1 MTSSWMAE
9 KDEPLP
15 RGLVP
20 AAAAAAESSNT
31 AASLFESDRLVTT
44 MWNSPDE
51 ASASTLDAAKPTPEL
66 APGFK

>member
-20 AAAAAAESSNT
+20 AAAAAESSDT

-44 MWNSPDE
+44 MWNLPDE